1 MLTLYRVLKRV
12 STNYFN
18 VTDGE
23 TLQTI
28 ESSTGVNIR
37 INLERES
44 FALIGKRADVATA
57 KEMIKNATVFAYLL
71 TGLLV
76 RVLSLHLL
84 IIFDIDLYFQNN
96 RSRSTYNH

>member
-1 MLTLYRVLKRV
+1 VGGLFFFKKKIMMLTLYHVLRRV
-12 STNYFN
+12 STNYFH

-44 FALIGKRADVATA
+44 YALFGKRADVVMA
-57 KEMIKNATVFAYLL
+57 KEMIKNATVF
-71 TGLLV
+71 
-76 RVLSLHLL
+76 H
-84 IIFDIDLYFQNN
+84 IC
-96 RSRSTYNH
+96 